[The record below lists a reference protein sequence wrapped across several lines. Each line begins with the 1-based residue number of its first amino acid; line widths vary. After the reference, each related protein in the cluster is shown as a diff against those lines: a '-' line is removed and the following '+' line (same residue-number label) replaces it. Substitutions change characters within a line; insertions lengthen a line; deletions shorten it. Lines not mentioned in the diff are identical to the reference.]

1 MIDYDRAAYGD
12 RVAAVYDKWIHI
24 PEQETC
30 LTVDFLASLAGDG
43 PVLELGIGT
52 GRVALPLAGKG
63 LRVDGIDI
71 SAAMVGE
78 LRKKPGGDRL
88 QVRIGDFAE
97 IPAEPQFSLI
107 FVVFNTFFSLL
118 TQESQIR
125 CFETAAAALKPG
137 GRFVLEAF
145 VPNPAFFVQNTR
157 ISTLALDLDYVRLDC
172 VVHDPLRQRLN
183 TQQIRL
189 AEEGIRLYPVQLRY
203 AFPSE
208 LDLMARLAGLRLRE
222 RWSGWKRE
230 PFTAPSGRH
239 VSVYDHGLLK

>member
-24 PEQETC
+24 TEQETR

-71 SAAMVGE
+71 SAAMVAE
-78 LRKKPGGDRL
+78 LRKKPSGDRI
-88 QVRIGDFAE
+88 QVRIGDFSE

-118 TQESQIR
+118 TQESQ
-125 CFETAAAALKPG
+125 
-137 GRFVLEAF
+137 
-145 VPNPAFFVQNTR
+145 
-157 ISTLALDLDYVRLDC
+157 
-172 VVHDPLRQRLN
+172 
-183 TQQIRL
+183 
-189 AEEGIRLYPVQLRY
+189 
-203 AFPSE
+203 
-208 LDLMARLAGLRLRE
+208 
-222 RWSGWKRE
+222 
-230 PFTAPSGRH
+230 
-239 VSVYDHGLLK
+239 